1 MTIYYCDRC
10 GRKLEDNDTIHVPEN
25 RIVLVL
31 VNLTGLV
38 NVPGDF
44 CRPCVTKIHEFFV
57 DKQPMP
63 NDTPL

>member
-1 MTIYYCDRC
+1 M
-10 GRKLEDNDTIHVPEN
+10 DNDTIHVLEN

-63 NDTPL
+63 NDTPV